1 MAIGRKAASH
11 PWKSQTILMRVR
23 QASGVYA
30 IFNTKDWIY
39 VGESGDIRKSLL
51 AHFDGDNAC
60 IKRNA
65 PFGFQFE
72 LTPASERVARKKKL
86 IAELGPICNRRAG

>member
-1 MAIGRKAASH
+1 MAIGRNAASH

-23 QASGVYA
+23 PGSGVYA
-30 IFNTKDWIY
+30 IFNTKNWIY
-39 VGESGDIRKSLL
+39 VGESADIRRSLL
-51 AHFDGDNAC
+51 AHFDGDNTC

-72 LTPASERVARKKKL
+72 SAPASKRVARKNKL
-86 IAELGPICNRRAG
+86 IVELEPICNRRAG